1 MDIAYIMSIF
11 SIQEVYPTNHYV
23 FVKKELRHIH
33 MTLIQI
39 KEKAPLLDGQTPLEI
54 EKIQLIQCK
63 TVYEPAEDTFLML
76 DTIKQL
82 SDIGYLDFSGKK
94 VLELGTGVGLIG
106 LWIAINA
113 PTIPKYVVTTD
124 ISSQAI
130 RCAHNNAELN
140 SATNVNMLCGD
151 LFSVF
156 GRKAK
161 FDFIIFNP
169 PYVPSTTDI
178 SKKSL
183 DWEERAW
190 DGGVDGRKLIDQF
203 LHSFPDYIKDTGIV
217 LILHSSLNQ
226 IEKAKKSSN
235 SLGFKSKVKGQ
246 VSLPWEKLLVLEIK
260 RN

>member
-1 MDIAYIMSIF
+1 
-11 SIQEVYPTNHYV
+11 
-23 FVKKELRHIH
+23 

-39 KEKAPLLDGQTPLEI
+39 KVKESLLADQIPLEI
-54 EKIQLIQCK
+54 EKIWLVQCK

-76 DTIKQL
+76 DTIKHL
-82 SDIGYLDFSGKK
+82 SDIGYLDFSGKN

-113 PTIPKYVVTTD
+113 PTRPKYVVTTD
-124 ISSQAI
+124 IYSQAI
-130 RCAHNNAELN
+130 RCANNNAVLN

-156 GRKAK
+156 RRKTK

-169 PYVPSTTDI
+169 PYVPSTTDMH
-178 SKKSL
+178 KKLL

-203 LHSFPDYIKDTGIV
+203 LHSFPDYIKDTSIV

-226 IEKAKKSSN
+226 IEKTIKITK

-246 VSLPWEKLLVLEIK
+246 VKLPWEKLLVLEIS